1 MWQNQT
7 HRKEVSIYLTGIDIA
22 ERHAYGETM
31 SLPRAVLEAEKRADE
46 LLAQLNGA
54 SQQQQEESAVVA
66 NDPPLNQE
74 QAQLD
79 AVP

>member
-1 MWQNQT
+1 
-7 HRKEVSIYLTGIDIA
+7 
-22 ERHAYGETM
+22 M

-79 AVP
+79 AVPSEPAQTQAPVDAPPIP